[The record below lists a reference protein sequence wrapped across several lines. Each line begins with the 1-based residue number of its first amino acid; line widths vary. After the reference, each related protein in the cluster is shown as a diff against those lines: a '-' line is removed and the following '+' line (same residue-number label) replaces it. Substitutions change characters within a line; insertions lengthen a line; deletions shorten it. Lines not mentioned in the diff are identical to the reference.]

1 MLYNLEKDKIQKPSQ
16 CLGCRFFS
24 ETGKCCG
31 YGKKCFEYNPITKTL
46 IDQTTKLPL
55 SASAI
60 KTIKSKIESEE

>member
-31 YGKKCFEYNPITKTL
+31 YGKKCFEYNPTTKTIL
-46 IDQTTKLPL
+46 DPNTKMPLTQTMLNGIKDQLRKGR
-55 SASAI
+55 
-60 KTIKSKIESEE
+60 